1 MSKNPPVKPIDQEA
15 RIGVY
20 VCHCGL
26 NIAQSVDCT
35 KIAQDMADTD
45 GVVVSKDIVYACS
58 EPGQQEIKQ
67 DIIDNGLDR
76 VVIAS
81 CSPRLHEPTFKKM
94 AEAAGINAYMVDM
107 ANLREQCSWVHMN
120 DRDNATAKAETLVNM
135 AIARVRQLEPLYED
149 TLPLIQKTLVI
160 GGGIAGI
167 QAALDLADSGYDV
180 TLVEKNASI
189 GGVMAQIDK
198 TFPTMDCSI

>member
-1 MSKNPPVKPIDQEA
+1 MSKTPPAKPVEQDA

-35 KIAQDMADTD
+35 KIAQDIAGVD
-45 GVVVSKDIVYACS
+45 GVIISKDIVYACS
-58 EPGQQEIKQ
+58 EPGQQAIKQ

-76 VVIAS
+76 LVIAS

-94 AEAAGINAYMVDM
+94 AEAAGVNPYMVDM

-149 TLPLIQKTLVI
+149 TLPLTQKTLVI

>member
-1 MSKNPPVKPIDQEA
+1 MSKPTQEP

-26 NIAQSVDCT
+26 NIAQSVDC
-35 KIAQDMADTD
+35 KRVSARVEHED

-58 EPGQQEIKQ
+58 EPGQQSIKQ
-67 DIIDNGLDR
+67 DIIDNNLDR

-81 CSPRLHEPTFKKM
+81 CSPRLHEATFKKM
-94 AEAAGINAYMVDM
+94 IDSVGLNPYMLDM

-120 DRDNATAKAETLVNM
+120 DKENATLKAETLVQM
-135 AIARVRQLEPLYED
+135 SISRARGLEPLYEE
-149 TLPLIQKTLVI
+149 TLPLTKKTLVI